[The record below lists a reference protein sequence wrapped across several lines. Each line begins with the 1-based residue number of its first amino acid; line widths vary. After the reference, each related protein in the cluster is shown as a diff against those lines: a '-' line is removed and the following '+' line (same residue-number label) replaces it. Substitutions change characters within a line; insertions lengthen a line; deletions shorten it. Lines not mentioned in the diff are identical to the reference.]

1 MRLLFVTPAF
11 PPFTGGGERYARS
24 LALELARRGHA
35 VTIVTS
41 DARAEPDFWRAP
53 RPAARASEHQD
64 GRLVVIRCP
73 ITGWPGGRPALLAWR
88 KLMVML
94 SALPG
99 DQSRLLTR
107 MARRVPPIYGLEAVL
122 SAQERPDVVFGFNL
136 SWEYPALA
144 ARRYARRRALPFML
158 VPFAHLGESKRTRMA
173 RNNTMDHQ
181 RRLAAASDRVL
192 ALTEA
197 EVRGFAEWAIPVEHM
212 SVVGGGLDPVPPM
225 PDSAA
230 VIVRFR
236 LRPPFAL
243 FVGRATHDKGAIDSA
258 QAILRLRREGL
269 PISLALVGRI
279 APEFSRFFNALK
291 PAEREIIRPLGV
303 LSEVDK
309 HCLLEQAQMLLLPS
323 RTDSFGLVL
332 LEAWIH
338 ETPVIGAQAG
348 GVASVISD
356 GEDGLLTRFG
366 DVPALAAAIRRLATD
381 SALNKQLG
389 EQGKRKVLAHYTW
402 AQVADKV
409 LAQVTPLLEV

>member
-1 MRLLFVTPAF
+1 MV
-11 PPFTGGGERYARS
+11 
-24 LALELARRGHA
+24 LA
-35 VTIVTS
+35 S
-41 DARAEPDFWRAP
+41 
-53 RPAARASEHQD
+53 
-64 GRLVVIRCP
+64 
-73 ITGWPGGRPALLAWR
+73 
-88 KLMVML
+88 M
-94 SALPG
+94 LPG
-99 DQSRLLTR
+99 DQTRLLTR
-107 MARRVPPIYGLEAVL
+107 MAHRVPPIHGLEAVL
-122 SAQERPDVVFGFNL
+122 SGQELPDIVFGFNL

-144 ARRYARRRALPFML
+144 ARQYARRRALPFVL

-181 RRLAAASDRVL
+181 RRLAAAADRVL

-212 SVVGGGLDPVPPM
+212 SVVGGGLDPIPPL

-230 VIVRFR
+230 VLVRTR
-236 LRPPFAL
+236 LSRPFAL

-258 QAILRLRREGL
+258 QAVLQLRREGL

-279 APEFSRFFNALK
+279 APEFSRFFSTLT

-356 GEDGLLTRFG
+356 GEDGLLTPFG
-366 DVPALAAAIRRLATD
+366 DVPTLAEAIRRLATD
-381 SALNKQLG
+381 AALNQQLG
-389 EQGKRKVLAHYTW
+389 KQGKHKVLTQYTW

-409 LAQVTPLLEV
+409 LAQIAPLLVE

>member
-1 MRLLFVTPAF
+1 MRLLFATPSF

-24 LALELARRGHA
+24 LALELARRDHT
-35 VTIVTS
+35 VTVITS

-53 RPAARASEHQD
+53 RKGTRATLHQD
-64 GRLVVIRCP
+64 GPLTVVRCP

-88 KLMVML
+88 KLMVLTSM
-94 SALPG
+94 LPG

-107 MARRVPPIYGLEAVL
+107 MARRVPPIRSLDAVL
-122 SAQERPDVVFGFNL
+122 SGQERPDIVFGFNL

-144 ARRYARRRALPFML
+144 ARRFARRRAIPFVL

-181 RRLAAASDRVL
+181 RRLVAAADRVL

-197 EVRGFAEWAIPVEHM
+197 EVRGFAEWEISTEKM
-212 SVVGGGLDPVPPM
+212 SVVGGGLDAVPPL

-230 VIVRFR
+230 VLIRTR
-236 LRPPFAL
+236 LQPPFAL
-243 FVGRATHDKGAIDSA
+243 FVGRATHDKGAIYSA
-258 QAILRLRREGL
+258 QAVLQLRREGL

-279 APEFSRFFNALK
+279 APEFSRFYGTLT
-291 PAEREIIRPLGV
+291 PTEREIIRPLGV

-338 ETPVIGAQAG
+338 GTPVIGAEAG

-356 GEDGLLTRFG
+356 GEDGLLTPFG
-366 DVPALAAAIRRLATD
+366 DVAALAGAIRRLATD
-381 SALNKQLG
+381 EALNRQLG
-389 EQGKRKVLAHYTW
+389 AQGKHKVLTDYTW
-402 AQVADKV
+402 TQVADKV
-409 LAQVTPLLEV
+409 LAQVAPLLKV